1 MLETCFSQSQ
11 ESTVF
16 NIYHHCDLF
25 QIEFVN
31 VSSFQQYYLCFKH
44 NIFNYEKSEESL
56 CLEHF

>member
-25 QIEFVN
+25 QIKFVN
-31 VSSFQQYYLCFKH
+31 VSSFQFQQYHLCFKQY
-44 NIFNYEKSEESL
+44 FQL
-56 CLEHF
+56 CEVRRKPLS